1 MVEDDLIARE
11 HHEIYSRAVGKGLS
25 TEDINAASKIIEQ
38 AQPRDIYRKHSEIP
52 FVYEVLTTPGWRE
65 EVSALADRW
74 VTDTKN
80 IQRASTSVGRIAEKH
95 GPDLVRAFCMFRL
108 KAFNSSDWIPVS
120 EGMSI
125 DRAKNQ
131 TVVFVALVELNPSN
145 GFFMPLEKGQDVC
158 IDGNTVLRFPPCGGG
173 VGLFICLNL

>member
-95 GPDLVRAFCMFRL
+95 GPDLVRAFY
-108 KAFNSSDWIPVS
+108 
-120 EGMSI
+120 
-125 DRAKNQ
+125 RAKNQ